1 MNMNS
6 ASFNGFHRFP
16 LVSYELHKMETAENR
31 AVGGFQPY
39 GFLVSSFFLLFKRK
53 EKERI
58 ERIEERRNSRFY
70 RNQETRTVKP
80 MRLLTMRGFS

>member
-53 EKERI
+53 EKER
-58 ERIEERRNSRFY
+58 RTGERREGIAVFI
-70 RNQETRTVKP
+70 ETRKP
-80 MRLLTMRGFS
+80 GPSNPCGC

>member
-1 MNMNS
+1 MNS
-6 ASFNGFHRFP
+6 ASFNGFPWFP
-16 LVSYELHKMETAENR
+16 LVSYELHKKETAESR
-31 AVGGFQPY
+31 GGSGFQPY
-39 GFLVSSFFLLFKRK
+39 GFLVSSFFLLFKKK